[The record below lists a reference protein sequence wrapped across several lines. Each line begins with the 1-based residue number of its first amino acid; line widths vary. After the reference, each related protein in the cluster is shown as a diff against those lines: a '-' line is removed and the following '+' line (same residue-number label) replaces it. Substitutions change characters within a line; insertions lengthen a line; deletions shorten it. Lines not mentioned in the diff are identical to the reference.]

1 MEKILSAPAVPIP
14 KQRCWLVEHSA
25 RGGGVAAAV
34 ASPLGVGRAHS
45 PPGNEVRK
53 YVPQAVEQQAIRC
66 LRAEHRPRS
75 DAATWGAVDLDR
87 HAQRHPHLHV
97 GVHAYEQAAEWQGR
111 VEEDEGDGDGFQM
124 GRIVFEKRGPAER
137 LPAVA

>member
-1 MEKILSAPAVPIP
+1 M
-14 KQRCWLVEHSA
+14 EHSA

-75 DAATWGAVDLDR
+75 DAATWGAVDLD
-87 HAQRHPHLHV
+87 PPS
-97 GVHAYEQAAEWQGR
+97 
-111 VEEDEGDGDGFQM
+111 GF
-124 GRIVFEKRGPAER
+124 VFL
-137 LPAVA
+137 LPFTGLISAVLIPS